1 MIWDHFYEE
10 LESFISDINSFHPYI
25 NFSCST
31 SKQCIP
37 FLDVQVIK
45 SSSLSVETD
54 IYEKPTNNHQYLDYT
69 SCHPKSC
76 KDGIP
81 YSQSKRYRRII
92 SNDANFQSSLV
103 RLKGFFMEQG
113 YPSHVVDIC
122 LNKVANLSK
131 EETLEEK
138 LKTTESVIPFT
149 VKYNPSLPEIGRI
162 IHKYW
167 SLLNPSKNDCVK
179 KIFCSS
185 KPTVAFNRP
194 KNLQDFLMS

>member
-1 MIWDHFYEE
+1 MHHCLCGNLKKIFLQSRTLAPTVWFWFLDDIFVIWDHSYEE

-69 SCHPKSC
+69 SCHPKSY

-103 RLKGFFMEQG
+103 RLKGFFMERG
-113 YPSHVVDIC
+113 YPSNVLDIC
-122 LNKVANLSK
+122 LNKVANLFPRRDARRK
-131 EETLEEK
+131 A
-138 LKTTESVIPFT
+138 
-149 VKYNPSLPEIGRI
+149 
-162 IHKYW
+162 
-167 SLLNPSKNDCVK
+167 KNK
-179 KIFCSS
+179 
-185 KPTVAFNRP
+185 
-194 KNLQDFLMS
+194 